1 MKMSNK
7 SKKSKGISLIVLV
20 VTILVLSILAATVII
35 SLSNTN
41 VIVEA
46 TNAKNASDIANMKEA
61 ANLIYANA
69 YLAGFIIIFIDLI
82 ILSRYLNTALKQASV
97 AGFVLQSI
105 IRWVFIG
112 VCIYVAL
119 VRLHLYKWSFALG
132 IILPFVGVFITGIYQ
147 IFRGKEDGT
156 SS

>member
-7 SKKSKGISLIVLV
+7 TKKSKGISLIVLV

-69 YLAGFIIIFIDLI
+69 YLEKNGVVTREDIVDGLKSQGFSDEQIDLI
-82 ILSRYLNTALKQASV
+82 KI
-97 AGFVLQSI
+97 
-105 IRWVFIG
+105 
-112 VCIYVAL
+112 
-119 VRLHLYKWSFALG
+119 
-132 IILPFVGVFITGIYQ
+132 
-147 IFRGKEDGT
+147 
-156 SS
+156 

>member
-1 MKMSNK
+1 MIK
-7 SKKSKGISLIVLV
+7 SYKFML
-20 VTILVLSILAATVII
+20 II
-35 SLSNTN
+35 S
-41 VIVEA
+41 VIMLLFGYTAFYYFYDKV
-46 TNAKNASDIANMKEA
+46 
-61 ANLIYANA
+61 YADA
-69 YLAGFIIIFIDLI
+69 FFAGFIIILIDLI

-97 AGFVLQSI
+97 TGFVLQSI

-119 VRLHLYKWSFALG
+119 VKLHLYKWSFALG

-147 IFRGKEDGT
+147 ISRGKKDGT